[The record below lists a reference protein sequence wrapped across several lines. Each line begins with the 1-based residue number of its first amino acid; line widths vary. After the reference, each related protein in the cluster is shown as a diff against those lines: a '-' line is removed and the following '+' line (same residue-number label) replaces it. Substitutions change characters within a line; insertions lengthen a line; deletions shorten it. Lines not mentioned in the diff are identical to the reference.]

1 MLGTDI
7 VRDVEAGELCML
19 ETNPRG
25 DAWLMS
31 SDTGNSIQTDN
42 QIDFASQFDALDL
55 AANVLIE
62 KTRAL
67 EE

>member
-1 MLGTDI
+1 
-7 VRDVEAGELCML
+7 ML

-55 AANVLIE
+55 AENMLIE

-67 EE
+67 AE